1 MHSAG
6 TNLSFRLIF
15 LSAMTLGMKKMR
27 TFAADFEEGMKDRDL
42 RIDVLK
48 GVGIICVIW
57 AHLRGYLD
65 MEIYIFHMPL
75 FFFLSGMFYR
85 QKRNFVWT
93 RFRSLIIPFVLYSLF
108 FAALFWWQGGGW
120 LKPLHRISWWFPSA
134 IVGPSWFLIALFN
147 ISVVYYLLD
156 LLVKDN
162 RILLAITFAIGLTFY
177 YWKVELPLDLRQS
190 FYALPFYSLGAFMK
204 QKEWTKPTRNRWV
217 LGGAALAFA
226 GTVVYCRVNNFRFDV
241 LCSYLPANAALF
253 YGGALASIILLL
265 NVRYFSKPTH
275 LNSLLAS
282 FGRNSLA
289 IMALHMPYMY
299 FLKRWILRQH
309 YFADNATNAIAT
321 FYITFLVITIGS
333 YLLAL
338 AIASRRQIP
347 WKAVGSKFHKR
358 LVHQ

>member
-85 QKRNFVWT
+85 QKRDFVWT
-93 RFRSLIIPFVLYSLF
+93 RFRSLIIPFALYSLF

-156 LLVKDN
+156 LLVKDK
-162 RILLAITFAIGLTFY
+162 RILLAITFAIGLT
-177 YWKVELPLDLRQS
+177 
-190 FYALPFYSLGAFMK
+190 
-204 QKEWTKPTRNRWV
+204 
-217 LGGAALAFA
+217 
-226 GTVVYCRVNNFRFDV
+226 
-241 LCSYLPANAALF
+241 
-253 YGGALASIILLL
+253 
-265 NVRYFSKPTH
+265 
-275 LNSLLAS
+275 S
-282 FGRNSLA
+282 FGIHR
-289 IMALHMPYMY
+289 
-299 FLKRWILRQH
+299 
-309 YFADNATNAIAT
+309 
-321 FYITFLVITIGS
+321 IG
-333 YLLAL
+333 
-338 AIASRRQIP
+338 
-347 WKAVGSKFHKR
+347 
-358 LVHQ
+358 